1 MPNRVVTREEVIEAF
16 RPLRPVL
23 EAAVVWA
30 HKHTTLERYAMLH
43 PEHEREAGLKRLA
56 GQARWMLLAD
66 RLVID
71 ISGVDGFGVRTSS
84 EQHNQGQYLFEC
96 PGGLWTVKQDPHD
109 ASDPEDG
116 KYVQEELEGIRKQA
130 KLAPGI
136 NGDDPLMI
144 YLSVTR
150 TTAQLK
156 VVHSTVREPLKI
168 PLADLVEPA
177 KPLDTR
183 MPATPTPRARARS
196 RRVARTDEKPTADG
210 DGPGVGFER

>member
-1 MPNRVVTREEVIEAF
+1 MGNRVVTREEVIEAF

-23 EAAVVWA
+23 EAAVVRA
-30 HKHTTLERYAMLH
+30 RKLTTLKRYAELH

-56 GQARWMLLAD
+56 GQARWMLIAD
-66 RLVID
+66 RLATEIL
-71 ISGVDGFGVRTSS
+71 GFKGFRVRTND

-109 ASDPEDG
+109 ATDPEDG

-130 KLAPGI
+130 GLAPDV

-144 YLSVTR
+144 YFSVTL

-156 VVHSTVREPLKI
+156 VVHPTLEQPLKI

-177 KPLDTR
+177 EPLKTR
-183 MPATPTPRARARS
+183 TPATQSPRARARS
-196 RRVARTDEKPTADG
+196 RRVTRTEDKPAADG
-210 DGPGVGFER
+210 DELDAGS